1 MYFVPLSQLESV
13 ELMVHALRA
22 ASGEVDC
29 KQCPVRQVCMK
40 QCLTIADSVQAMIDN
55 GTLPALDTEPEPEQ
69 HAPFHDDPAPE
80 PNNNP
85 AKKPPVRKG
94 HLAVVK

>member
-29 KQCPVRQVCMK
+29 NQCPVRRVCMK
-40 QCLTIADSVQAMIDN
+40 QCLTIADSVQSMIDN
-55 GTLPALDTEPEPEQ
+55 GTLPALDTEAEPEQ
-69 HAPFHDDPAPE
+69 NAPFHDDPAPE
-80 PNNNP
+80 PNSKP
-85 AKKPPVRKG
+85 AKKPTVRKG
-94 HLAVVK
+94 HLEVVK

>member
-29 KQCPVRQVCMK
+29 KQCPARKVCMK

-55 GTLPALDTEPEPEQ
+55 GTLPALDTEAEPEQ
-69 HAPFHDDPAPE
+69 HAPFHDDPP
-80 PNNNP
+80 PQPSNDP
-85 AKKPPVRKG
+85 PKKPGVRKG
-94 HLAVVK
+94 HLEVVK